1 MNILEEWKL
10 IDKDENRTSA
20 MKEHSKAIIEF
31 LEANPDVVEMYEKWR
46 KMSKQEQEKLTEEY
60 QKIYFSLPD
69 STPDEAAAR
78 ALFYKKNS
86 FIIRP

>member
-1 MNILEEWKL
+1 MNILDDWKL
-10 IDKDENRTSA
+10 IDKNENRTSA

-31 LEANPDVVEMYEKWR
+31 LEANPDVVEMYEKWI
-46 KMSKQEQEKLTEEY
+46 KMSKEEQEKLTEEY
-60 QKIYFSLPD
+60 QKIYFSMPV

-78 ALFYKKNS
+78 ALFYDKNF